1 MSSFCDIQATNLDAQ
16 GFYLSITDQEH
27 PTSWVPV
34 LPGPLILNA
43 QYAMSQKSHVSNT
56 STLILHFFLKGIRI
70 DNLAPYVVELVL
82 REYLEPRK
90 LRIINQMYDFT
101 DNIDDH
107 AANVKEWVR
116 AVTYVRS
123 SLSDGKVLTAASH
136 SFQLIRPDRRV
147 RHDPCQRRYRQ
158 FVRRATFQLRLL

>member
-90 LRIINQMYDFT
+90 LCIINQMYDFT

-107 AANVKEWVR
+107 ADNVKEWVQ
-116 AVTYVRS
+116 AVT
-123 SLSDGKVLTAASH
+123 
-136 SFQLIRPDRRV
+136 
-147 RHDPCQRRYRQ
+147 
-158 FVRRATFQLRLL
+158 